1 MNLEKL
7 LERAQEIESAIVS
20 MTAQLSALH
29 GHKTEVAHW
38 ITQLQSESS
47 EPNEPQ
53 VEEPVE
59 PVVQ

>member
-7 LERAQEIESAIVS
+7 LERAQEIDSAIAS
-20 MTAQLSALH
+20 MSAQLSALH

-38 ITQLQSESS
+38 LKQLQEESS
-47 EPNEPQ
+47 EPNETQ
-53 VEEPVE
+53 VEVPAE